1 MSPTRRRFLAW
12 MATAA
17 VVAGAGL
24 GWSRRNALRRA
35 VLYTPLGDEP
45 PGPLRD
51 STAETLQA
59 TVLGLLDDRVEPLH
73 YVDFFRWRAGR
84 LPGYRALYERFEA
97 RVDRDARR
105 AGFAGFR
112 SASPGARRAI
122 LEALR
127 PASDR
132 RRALRVL
139 FARDEERFARHI
151 VREVFRCYA
160 RTAAWTQAGYAAWP
174 GTPRA
179 IARMGRLEP
188 RA

>member
-17 VVAGAGL
+17 VVAGAGVAWL
-24 GWSRRNALRRA
+24 KRDALRRTL
-35 VLYTPLGDEP
+35 LYAPLGDER

-51 STAETLQA
+51 STAETLRA
-59 TVLGLLDDRVEPLH
+59 TVYALLDDRVEPSH
-73 YVDFFRWRAGR
+73 YVEFFRWRAGH
-84 LPGYRALYERFEA
+84 LPGFRALYERFEA
-97 RVDRDARR
+97 RVDHEARR

-122 LEALR
+122 VQQLM
-127 PASDR
+127 PASGR

-139 FARDEERFARHI
+139 LARDDERFARH
-151 VREVFRCYA
+151 VVHEVFRCYS
-160 RTAAWTQAGYAAWP
+160 RTDAWTQAGYDAWP

-179 IARMGRLEP
+179 IARMAPLGR